1 MRVRNTHASRGG
13 AETVMLFAIKRKSTV
28 PAPRIVLAA
37 FEKVHLRAGEAADV
51 ALTVRLSS
59 IAVVHER
66 GGGAWDAVRVVE
78 EGPVDLYIGGNPQWT
93 HALHASTNVSSTAA
107 LDKCGRP

>member
-1 MRVRNTHASRGG
+1 
-13 AETVMLFAIKRKSTV
+13 MLFAIKRKSTV

-78 EGPVDLYIGGNPQWT
+78 EGPVDLYIGGNPQVR
-93 HALHASTNVSSTAA
+93 ARAPRPPARPRRSRGAA
-107 LDKCGRP
+107 